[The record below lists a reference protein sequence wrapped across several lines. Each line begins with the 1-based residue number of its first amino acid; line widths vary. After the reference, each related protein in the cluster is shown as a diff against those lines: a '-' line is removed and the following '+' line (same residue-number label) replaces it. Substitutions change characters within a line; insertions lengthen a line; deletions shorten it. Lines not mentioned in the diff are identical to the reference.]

1 MILHIAHV
9 MIYDAVIIIVEE
21 DLQLIVH
28 FNVKIIL
35 TWWKSWCL
43 NQNIVLEKAMETYE
57 SVRKVLSGP
66 S

>member
-1 MILHIAHV
+1 MTLHIAHV

>member
-1 MILHIAHV
+1 MTLHIAHV

-43 NQNIVLEKAMETYE
+43 NQSIVLEKAMETYE